1 MKLARI
7 ASVIVLA
14 LFVFAAC
21 DDDDPSGPVIA
32 DLAGFWNATQFQ
44 YDDATGDFPGFGIDA
59 IVDGGGTITLDVE
72 ESGAFSGT
80 LSIPDLTVDPQ
91 TGETITIP
99 IGGTISLIDD
109 NTLSIDF
116 NAATEQLG
124 FFGDFDASYTL
135 TGDVLTF
142 VNDDTSFDFPDDTE
156 QLILGTTRGI
166 VAVTLTARFE
176 RQ

>member
-1 MKLARI
+1 MKFARFV
-7 ASVIVLA
+7 SVFVLA
-14 LFVFAAC
+14 IFAVAAC
-21 DDDDPSGPVIA
+21 DEADPSGPVVA
-32 DLAGFWNATQFQ
+32 DFAGFWNATQFQ

-59 IVDGGGTITLDVE
+59 IAEANGTITLDVE

-80 LSIPDLTVDPQ
+80 LRIPNLTVNPQ

-99 IGGTISLIDD
+99 IGGTISLIGD

-116 NAATEQLG
+116 NEATEQFG

-142 VNDDTSFDFPDDTE
+142 VNDDTSFNFPDAVE
-156 QLILGTTRGI
+156 QQFLGTTRGS
-166 VAVTLTARFE
+166 VAATLTARFE
-176 RQ
+176 RE